1 MVVGTAVLLSAGI
14 VANSSAY
21 FADRRA
27 ATARGVQPDAV
38 TEDGR
43 RYDALARWLPARGTI
58 GYLQPADWPSADA
71 QRRFYLAE
79 YALAPRVIVMSTAPE
94 FVIVTPEASAGPDA
108 LNSTATD
115 PRLPDHVVYS
125 HSSDGLRVF
134 RRLK

>member
-1 MVVGTAVLLSAGI
+1 MLLSAGI
-14 VANSSAY
+14 AANISAY

-43 RYDALARWLPARGTI
+43 RYDALALWLPARGTI
-58 GYLQPADWPSADA
+58 GYLPPPDWPGDDA
-71 QRRFYLAE
+71 ARRFYLAQ
-79 YALAPRVIVMSTAPE
+79 YALAPRVVVMSTAPE

-108 LNSTATD
+108 RNSAATD
-115 PRLPDHVVYS
+115 PRLPDHVAYS
-125 HSSDGLRVF
+125 HSSNGLRVF